1 MSEAAV
7 LAVVPDVQY
16 LRFGHVSRALYEV
29 AQTHWNRIDRNAL
42 QELEPSTL
50 YENGR
55 PSSLAG
61 HVIDH
66 LTPLEAKDRVA
77 WEVENNG
84 PSTTIAQGLWF
95 AGYSV
100 DDATLDL
107 LERAEDF
114 ASQCRPFGE
123 AVRMATRR
131 PE

>member
-1 MSEAAV
+1 MSEAA
-7 LAVVPDVQY
+7 LAVLPDLQF
-16 LRFGHVSRALYEV
+16 LRYGQVSRALYEV
-29 AQTHWNRIDRNAL
+29 AQAHWSRLDRNAL
-42 QELEPSTL
+42 EELVPSTL
-50 YENGR
+50 YEHHA

-61 HVIDH
+61 YVIDH
-66 LTPLEAKDRVA
+66 LVDPAERYAVAQRVM
-77 WEVENNG
+77 NNG
-84 PSTTIAQGLWF
+84 PETSIAQGLWL

-100 DDATLDL
+100 DDDTLAL